1 MTCFRNIAAPSL
13 ARAALFA
20 PLSGQ
25 GLVIE
30 LGSQERN
37 HSISNSQPKAKEP
50 VQERSVVINSTL
62 LSAATARFFCADL
75 LTKTFPQLSP
85 SPYERENAL
94 AYIDVRY

>member
-1 MTCFRNIAAPSL
+1 LFRNIAAPIL

-20 PLSGQ
+20 PVSGQ
-25 GLVIE
+25 GVVID

-37 HSISNSQPKAKEP
+37 HSIRNSQPKSKEP

>member
-1 MTCFRNIAAPSL
+1 
-13 ARAALFA
+13 
-20 PLSGQ
+20 
-25 GLVIE
+25 
-30 LGSQERN
+30 
-37 HSISNSQPKAKEP
+37 
-50 VQERSVVINSTL
+50 VVINSTL